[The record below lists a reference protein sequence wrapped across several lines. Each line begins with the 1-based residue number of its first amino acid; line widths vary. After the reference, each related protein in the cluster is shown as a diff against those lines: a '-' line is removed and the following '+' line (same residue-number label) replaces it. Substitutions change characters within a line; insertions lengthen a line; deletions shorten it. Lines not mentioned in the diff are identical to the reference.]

1 MMVTAGNVYNVTTHG
16 PATHTNCPYVES
28 NQDNISTGMIL
39 TSFLTFLL
47 SLLGFLGNGIVVW
60 LLGFRIKRNHFT
72 TYIWNLSIADLGV
85 VTGLLGINTYW
96 LVARLSGAKYED
108 PMKTVFRTFF
118 LVTYSASQFLLTV
131 ISIDRCVSVCFP
143 FWYRFHQPRHLSP
156 TICGVIWILTLPL
169 FPAHTSLYLT
179 MKYCELWFYQF
190 LLNIVLTTPGIS
202 ISTVS
207 MLIKVCVISP
217 QHKRGKLLT
226 AVLLALIFFL
236 LFAFPMNVIQYAAR
250 YTRSE
255 NTSIYEYGYICASF
269 NSTINPFI
277 YFLVGRERRG
287 QFWQRIQQILEK
299 VFKEDEDSRETGTS
313 SSNTMEMV
321 P

>member
-1 MMVTAGNVYNVTTHG
+1 MMVTAGNVHG
-16 PATHTNCPYVES
+16 PANHTNCPYVQS
-28 NQDNISTGMIL
+28 AQDDKSIEIIL
-39 TSFLTFLL
+39 TTILTLLL

-96 LVARLSGAKYED
+96 LVARVSGTKYDD

-118 LVTYSASQFLLTV
+118 LVTYSTSQFLLTV

-143 FWYRFHQPRHLSP
+143 FWYRYHQPRHLSLAV
-156 TICGVIWILTLPL
+156 CGVIWIFTLPL
-169 FPAHTSLYLT
+169 FPAHTSLYL
-179 MKYCELWFYQF
+179 KYDYCELWFYQV

-202 ISTVS
+202 ISTAA
-207 MLIKVCVISP
+207 MLVKVCLISP

-226 AVLLALIFFL
+226 AIWLALIFFL

-255 NTSIYEYGYICASF
+255 NVSIYEYGYICASF

-287 QFWQRIQQILEK
+287 QCWQKLQQILEK

-313 SSNTMEMV
+313 GSNTMEMV